1 MRLIFFVNALFFLK
15 IIEEKLLKNEIDKN
29 TFVDKNLKDF
39 NKGKEII
46 DNLLEL
52 NKQNVDDNVKNAL
65 MIYCMYKLK
74 GGK

>member
-1 MRLIFFVNALFFLK
+1 MTDLICSSFFENSEY
-15 IIEEKLLKNEIDKN
+15 IIELIWE
-29 TFVDKNLKDF
+29 
-39 NKGKEII
+39 EII